1 MNCYHVTYYYLAI
14 GMEGNADTADYG
26 YVYANSRE
34 EAIEKVGKSLY
45 PKADKPPN
53 MGLIC

>member
-34 EAIEKVGKSLY
+34 EVGKSLY